1 VTVAGPPPSLLSMQG
16 IEKRY
21 PGVRAL
27 RGVDFSLDQGEVV
40 ALLGE
45 NGAGKSTLMKLL
57 GGAIRPDAGV
67 ISLDGRVR
75 TFTNPA
81 EAAAAGIAVIH
92 QEFTLVPGLTPVDNI
107 FLGGPGGYG
116 SGAGVGVIG
125 RTTERRRA
133 AAVIDRLGGG
143 VDLDTPCGR
152 LPTAQQQLV
161 EIARGLCG
169 DARIMVMDEPTAALT
184 AAETERLFAV
194 VRDLRAAGVAVVW
207 ISHRLDEVFAL
218 ADRVVVLRDGTNVGG
233 GPVAALSRD
242 RLIELM
248 AGRPL
253 ADEFPPRFR
262 RPGQPRLVVEG
273 LCRSPA
279 LGESSL
285 TVRAGEVLGIAGL
298 IGSGRTELLR
308 AIFGADRADAGSI
321 RLDGQPV
328 PIGQPRQAIAAGLGL
343 LPEDRKRQGLLLAR
357 SVRENIGLASLNR
370 FARAGLLDPASER
383 TAVTKQIGRLGIRAA
398 SPEVAAGS
406 LSGGNQQ
413 KVVLA
418 KWLLRDCRVLLLD
431 EPTRGI
437 DVAARYE
444 IYRLMNELVARGMA
458 IVMVSSDLPEL
469 LGMAD
474 RILVM
479 HAGRIV
485 AERPNT
491 PELSQQQLLQDA
503 FGSR

>member
-1 VTVAGPPPSLLSMQG
+1 MSVAAAPPPLLSMQG

-27 RGVDFSLDQGEVV
+27 RGVDFSLNQGEVV

-57 GGAIRPDAGV
+57 GGAIRPDAGA

-81 EAAAAGIAVIH
+81 EAAAAGITVIH

-125 RTTERRRA
+125 RTAERRRA

-143 VDLDTPCGR
+143 VDLDAPCGR

-253 ADEFPPRFR
+253 ADEFPPRIR

-273 LCRSPA
+273 LRRSPVLA
-279 LGESSL
+279 ESSL
-285 TVRAGEVLGIAGL
+285 TVHAGEVLGIAGL

-321 RLDGQPV
+321 RLD
-328 PIGQPRQAIAAGLGL
+328 
-343 LPEDRKRQGLLLAR
+343 
-357 SVRENIGLASLNR
+357 
-370 FARAGLLDPASER
+370 
-383 TAVTKQIGRLGIRAA
+383 
-398 SPEVAAGS
+398 
-406 LSGGNQQ
+406 
-413 KVVLA
+413 
-418 KWLLRDCRVLLLD
+418 
-431 EPTRGI
+431 
-437 DVAARYE
+437 
-444 IYRLMNELVARGMA
+444 
-458 IVMVSSDLPEL
+458 
-469 LGMAD
+469 
-474 RILVM
+474 
-479 HAGRIV
+479 
-485 AERPNT
+485 
-491 PELSQQQLLQDA
+491 
-503 FGSR
+503 